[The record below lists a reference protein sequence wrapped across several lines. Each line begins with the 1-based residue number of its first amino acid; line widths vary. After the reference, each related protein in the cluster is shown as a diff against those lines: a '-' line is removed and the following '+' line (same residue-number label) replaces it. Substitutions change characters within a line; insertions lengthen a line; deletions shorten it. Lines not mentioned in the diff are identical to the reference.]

1 MKSIPHNNFIFSSRY
16 RAWRHI
22 AYWTFQ
28 IFFWAAFWTIMG
40 ESASYPRQLLNVAMW
55 IPMFIIFAYPLIYF
69 AIPHLLMKGK
79 YLQFFL
85 TVLCWCI
92 AGLYIYDVYRTYV
105 FTPLYHSLG
114 LDDRLPHFLP
124 LASCYLTMAT
134 STAWTMII
142 KLYQLW
148 IIKQRAWMKMQREK
162 LSAELQLLKAQVH
175 PHFLFNTLNSIY
187 SFSVENSSKT
197 PGLILKLSSLLS
209 YMLYDC
215 KAEKVRLEKELEIM
229 KNYIDLEK
237 ERHNNQMEI
246 SWNVESNV
254 GGELIAP
261 LLLLPFVENAFKHG
275 ISKDIEQSWLAVD
288 VMVKQNVLKCKIANS
303 KSENILYHED
313 GAGISNVRKR
323 LDFIYPDNYELKLN
337 DETNFLV
344 TSLQINLDKAL
355 YMPADKQTLTANSK
369 GAHATVLSLY
379 S

>member
-1 MKSIPHNNFIFSSRY
+1 MQSSPYYNFIFSSHY

-28 IFFWAAFWTIMG
+28 IFIWAAFWTIMG
-40 ESASYPRQLLNVAMW
+40 EPASYPEQLLNVAMW
-55 IPMFIIFAYPLIYF
+55 IPMFIVFAYPLLYI

-85 TVLCWCI
+85 TVLGWCI
-92 AGLYIYDVYRTYV
+92 AGLYINDAYRTYV
-105 FTPLYHSLG
+105 FIPLHHGLG
-114 LDDRLPHFLP
+114 LDDRLPYFLP
-124 LASCYLTMAT
+124 LASCYLSMAT
-134 STAWTMII
+134 SAAWTMII

-175 PHFLFNTLNSIY
+175 PHFLLNTLNSIY

-197 PGLILKLSSLLS
+197 PGLVLKLSSLLS

-246 SWNVESNV
+246 SWNVESNA

-261 LLLLPFVENAFKHG
+261 LLLLPFLENAFKHG
-275 ISKDIEQSWLAVD
+275 ISKDIEQSWLAID
-288 VMVKQNVLKCKIANS
+288 VIVKQNVLKCKIASS
-303 KSENILYHED
+303 KSENIFYHED

-323 LDFIYPDNYELKLN
+323 LDFIYPDNYELKVN
-337 DETNFLV
+337 DEANFFV
-344 TSLQINLDKAL
+344 ASLQINLGKAL
-355 YMPADKQTLTANSK
+355 HMSADKQTLTANSK
-369 GAHATVLSLY
+369 GAHATALSTY